1 MATRSRIAIEKPDGK
16 VESIYCHWDGYPE
29 YNGRILVENYKD
41 PAKVQALIDL
51 GDISS
56 LAPNVEAAPDAEHSF
71 NRPEDEVVV
80 AYGRDRGEKEVG
92 KKSHSSVPAF
102 FNGDIEEYGYLFT
115 QEGQW
120 LVKSCGRDNQPCT
133 VEDYLKIYA

>member
-1 MATRSRIAIEKPDGK
+1 MATRSRIAIEKPDGR

-29 YNGRILVENYKD
+29 YNGRILVENYRD
-41 PAKVQALIDL
+41 HEKVQALIDL
-51 GDISS
+51 GDISY

-71 NRPEDEVVV
+71 NRPADEVVV
-80 AYGRDRGEKEVG
+80 AYGRDRGETGVG
-92 KKSHSSVPAF
+92 KKSHSSVPDF
-102 FNGDIEEYGYLFT
+102 FDGNIEEYGYLFT

-133 VEDYLKIYA
+133 VEDYLKIYV

>member
-1 MATRSRIAIEKPDGK
+1 MATRSRIAIEKENGT

-29 YNGRILVENYKD
+29 NNGRILVENYTD
-41 PAKVQALIDL
+41 HEKVQALINL

-56 LAPNVEAAPDAEHSF
+56 LAPNIDAAPDTGHTF
-71 NRPEDEVVV
+71 NGPVDGVVV
-80 AYGRDRGEKEVG
+80 AYGRDRGETG
-92 KKSHSSVPAF
+92 IDKKTHSSVPDF

-120 LVKSCGRDNQPCT
+120 LVKSRYNGGMPIT
-133 VEDYLKIYA
+133 VETQLNINA

>member
-1 MATRSRIAIEKPDGK
+1 MATRSRIAIEKEDGT

-29 YNGRILVENYKD
+29 NNGKILVENYKD
-41 PAKVQALIDL
+41 HKKVQALIDL

-56 LAPNVEAAPDAEHSF
+56 LAPNVEAAPDAGHTF
-71 NRPEDEVVV
+71 NDPVDGVVV
-80 AYGRDRGEKEVG
+80 AYGRDRGEIAVG
-92 KKSHSSVPAF
+92 KKSHASVPDF

-120 LVKSCGRDNQPCT
+120 LVKSWGRDNQPCT
-133 VEDYLKIYA
+133 VEDYMNINA

>member
-1 MATRSRIAIEKPDGK
+1 MATRSRIAIEKEDGT

-41 PAKVQALIDL
+41 HEKVQALIDL
-51 GDISS
+51 GAISS
-56 LAPNVEAAPDAEHSF
+56 LAPNVEADPDTRHTF
-71 NRPEDEVVV
+71 NDPVGGVVV
-80 AYGRDRGEKEVG
+80 AYGRDRGETGVN
-92 KKSHSSVPAF
+92 KKSHGSVPDF

-120 LVKSCGRDNQPCT
+120 LVKSWGRDNQPCT
-133 VEDYLKIYA
+133 VEDYLKIDA